1 MIPMNW
7 QKFFKKTHISL
18 LFVLMSCYSYS
29 QNLIELQNKYPNYS
43 EVALETT
50 NHYTITLNK
59 NQEIEVTSKAIEDYL
74 ILKSA
79 TSGIDVNESLVYSDL
94 VQITKY
100 DAYTIGNDTEKNKIT
115 AVKNIKDKPL
125 NTSNVFDSD
134 TKLKIF
140 TFSNLD
146 LGARKVLKHNLLFK
160 DPMLLHRF
168 NFASNM
174 PSVERK
180 IIITVD
186 KSIEIGYKIFNDNEN
201 LIQQKIE
208 ETKRFKTYT
217 FIINNAPIYKYD
229 SYLAGRFYEMPHIH
243 FWIHSYIKKGEKQIV
258 FGEIDG
264 LYKYYNNF
272 IKNINAT
279 EDEKLKEFT
288 LNLVKDSK
296 SNDEKMQEI
305 FKYVQNQIKYIAF
318 ESGYEGFIPREAS
331 LVYERKFGDC
341 KDMASIITE
350 MAKYANVPNVNLTWI
365 GTRELPYTYEELPTP
380 AVDNHMIA
388 SYENNGKIIFLDATD
403 SEVPFGLPSEF
414 IQEKEAL
421 IARGDQFKLVKIE
434 AVSSETNKYSDEYIY
449 ELKGE
454 KIEGKGN
461 LKTYGLTRSS
471 ILNNLGDASKNRKK
485 YIVNILKRGNDKLNV
500 LSFTEKNLEDN
511 RLPYEIAYHFENEN
525 YVIGTGDETYLNMY
539 LHKPFIH
546 LMLDED
552 RKTTADID
560 RLQKFEYKST
570 FKIPEK
576 TTITYLPEN
585 IFFENAFLKYA
596 INLEKSENEIFLN
609 YTIENK
615 KTFIKPS
622 EVKEWNESLRS
633 LKNNLSETIVIKKI

>member
-1 MIPMNW
+1 
-7 QKFFKKTHISL
+7 
-18 LFVLMSCYSYS
+18 
-29 QNLIELQNKYPNYS
+29 
-43 EVALETT
+43 
-50 NHYTITLNK
+50 
-59 NQEIEVTSKAIEDYL
+59 
-74 ILKSA
+74 
-79 TSGIDVNESLVYSDL
+79 
-94 VQITKY
+94 
-100 DAYTIGNDTEKNKIT
+100 
-115 AVKNIKDKPL
+115 
-125 NTSNVFDSD
+125 
-134 TKLKIF
+134 
-140 TFSNLD
+140 
-146 LGARKVLKHNLLFK
+146 
-160 DPMLLHRF
+160 
-168 NFASNM
+168 
-174 PSVERK
+174 
-180 IIITVD
+180 
-186 KSIEIGYKIFNDNEN
+186 
-201 LIQQKIE
+201 
-208 ETKRFKTYT
+208 
-217 FIINNAPIYKYD
+217 
-229 SYLAGRFYEMPHIH
+229 
-243 FWIHSYIKKGEKQIV
+243 
-258 FGEIDG
+258 
-264 LYKYYNNF
+264 
-272 IKNINAT
+272 
-279 EDEKLKEFT
+279 
-288 LNLVKDSK
+288 
-296 SNDEKMQEI
+296 
-305 FKYVQNQIKYIAF
+305 
-318 ESGYEGFIPREAS
+318 
-331 LVYERKFGDC
+331 
-341 KDMASIITE
+341 
-350 MAKYANVPNVNLTWI
+350 
-365 GTRELPYTYEELPTP
+365 
-380 AVDNHMIA
+380 MIA